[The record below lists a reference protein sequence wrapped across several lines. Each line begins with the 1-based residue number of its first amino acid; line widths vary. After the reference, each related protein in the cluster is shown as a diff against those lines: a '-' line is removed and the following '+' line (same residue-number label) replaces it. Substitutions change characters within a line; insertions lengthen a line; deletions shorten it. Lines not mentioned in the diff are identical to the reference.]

1 MKFRRCK
8 VIFAGI
14 LLILVYP
21 IFLCSCESEL
31 SAERKAQLN
40 QILAQKDYAALRQF
54 EEKPLNLVK
63 SLGSDAAFYL
73 GLHYLDAGDTINAR
87 ILFEHGKQNASPIVA
102 LNCAQKLCQFGS
114 DTERM
119 NAAKNFYKS
128 FPQNADSS
136 LCIAREYFAQKQYEK
151 VLNFQDFPS
160 LKNFSSPQK
169 ESDGENAGAKR
180 RIKRNLQIQNDL
192 NRILLLSM
200 FHTKNEN
207 FADYLEIW
215 ANIWTFSGA
224 HSEFLKD
231 FAPVWQQQK
240 EMPQGKTFYNSFQN
254 EKIEN
259 ALNVMKFRQ
268 AIFNRNYTE
277 ARLLS
282 AGLPPKPETYEPAL
296 LSDYC
301 RSLLFGGTAAGE
313 GAALCN
319 QIAEKARDNPRRFL
333 AWFYTGRFYQAAKN
347 YDAALNSFVLAMQ
360 SAPLSEN
367 YDNALW
373 YYLTCTLK
381 VSTKRAIQAL
391 ETYAP
396 NWNDAEYFTDFLQ
409 TFAAELMQNRQWNDF
424 VKAYTIILPY
434 ADGET
439 LAQYGYV
446 SARLLQENLAVLP
459 DGENA
464 KNEEK
469 NGENE
474 VFKNAQKQNFINHA
488 LNLAYGEN
496 HSALYYRVLAAYCLD
511 TPVEEVPQKIAQL
524 RGKNDFES
532 DKNFEAYLLGF
543 AEYSFEDRILQEF
556 LTEYEHVGS
565 ECAIKLYKAVANA
578 ASKYNNP
585 RLNSQALRII
595 SYASKNRQMP
605 LSREVLEC
613 LYPRPFIAEIAD
625 ACSEFGVNDEVLFA
639 LCRTESFF
647 DSSVSSAAGAVGL
660 AQLMQET
667 AADIARRLK
676 VEEYDL
682 LEPAVSA
689 RFGAWYL
696 NNLIGRLDNSVMLAL
711 FSYNGGISRVR
722 RWVKTGG
729 DLPIDLFLET
739 VPFDET
745 RDYGRKVLAAATIYG
760 NLYYGKDV
768 HQIVKEVIG
777 DFNAKK

>member
-1 MKFRRCK
+1 M
-8 VIFAGI
+8 
-14 LLILVYP
+14 VYP

-40 QILAQKDYAALRQF
+40 QILSRKDYAALRQF

-63 SLGSDAAFYL
+63 SLGNDAAFYL

-87 ILFEHGKQNASPIVA
+87 LLFEHGKRNASPIVA
-102 LNCAQKLCQFGS
+102 LNCAKKLCQFGS

-119 NAAKNFYKS
+119 NAAKDFYKN
-128 FPQNADSS
+128 FPQNNDSS
-136 LCIAREYFAQKQYEK
+136 LCLAREFFTQKQYEK
-151 VLNFQDFPS
+151 VLVFQEIPS
-160 LKNFSSPQK
+160 LKSFSLPQK
-169 ESDGENAGAKR
+169 ESDGTDAASKR
-180 RIKRNLQIQNDL
+180 RIKRNLESQNEL

-200 FHTKNEN
+200 FYDKNEN
-207 FADYLEIW
+207 FTEYLEIW
-215 ANIWTFSGA
+215 ANVWTFSGA
-224 HSEFLKD
+224 HSQFLKD
-231 FAPVWQQQK
+231 FEPVWQQ
-240 EMPQGKTFYNSFQN
+240 ETAGKVFLTSSQT

-259 ALNVMKFRQ
+259 SINVLKFRQ
-268 AIFNRNYTE
+268 AVYNRSYAQ

-282 AGLPPKPETYEPAL
+282 AGLPSNPENYEPAL

-313 GAALCN
+313 GSSICT
-319 QIAEKARDNPRRFL
+319 QIGEKAKDSQRRFL

-360 SAPLSEN
+360 NAPLGEN

-381 VSTKRAIQAL
+381 VSSKRVIQAL

-396 NWNDAEYFTDFLQ
+396 NWNDAEYFADFLQ
-409 TFAAELMQNRQWNDF
+409 TFASELMQNRQWNDF

-459 DGENA
+459 DGENSG
-464 KNEEK
+464 KKDSEENPVLK
-469 NGENE
+469 NGR
-474 VFKNAQKQNFINHA
+474 KQNFINHA

-496 HSALYYRVLAAYCLD
+496 HSALYYRVLAAYCLG

-524 RGKNDFES
+524 RGKSDFEN
-532 DKNFEAYLLGF
+532 DKNFEDFLLGF

-556 LTEYEHVGS
+556 LTEYEHVGG

-578 ASKYNNP
+578 ADKYNNP
-585 RLNSQALRII
+585 KLNSQALRII

-625 ACSEFGVNDEVLFA
+625 ACSEFGVNDEILFA

-676 VEEYDL
+676 IEEYDL
-682 LEPAVSA
+682 LEPSVSA

-696 NNLIGRLDNSVMLAL
+696 NNLIGRLDDSVMLAL

-722 RWVKTGG
+722 RWVKSSGN
-729 DLPIDLFLET
+729 LPLDLFLET

-760 NLYYGKDV
+760 NLYYGKNV
-768 HQIVKEVIG
+768 HQVVKEVIG
-777 DFNAKK
+777 DFNAVK